1 MNSSSDGHFNKVI
14 VIDKSKVGMS
24 MLVRVEAEGIGI
36 GGTQKNKQIEENK
49 QKENIIL
56 NSKGSA
62 TLR

>member
-36 GGTQKNKQIEENK
+36 GGT
-49 QKENIIL
+49 
-56 NSKGSA
+56 
-62 TLR
+62 